1 MKRLFTTLFLACVT
15 VFAFAQ
21 SSSILR
27 PRIEIAEVLDENDNT
42 ILEVFYMNDES
53 PRQYYLSVGNL
64 GVGTDIVQVG
74 FDPVFELF
82 IPLGG
87 TLDEAI
93 SSMEMLKAFYKQ
105 PRKSTM
111 EIEGIFSVAY
121 PNDNV
126 LTVTVTSRRFI
137 FSKVLEFSIPT
148 ESEGIVRATHIYR
161 SKFNGLLT
169 SVKFY
174 RRLHPKEL

>member
-1 MKRLFTTLFLACVT
+1 MKRLFTTLVLACVT

-111 EIEGIFSVAY
+111 EIEGIFSGA
-121 PNDNV
+121 
-126 LTVTVTSRRFI
+126 
-137 FSKVLEFSIPT
+137 
-148 ESEGIVRATHIYR
+148 
-161 SKFNGLLT
+161 
-169 SVKFY
+169 
-174 RRLHPKEL
+174 